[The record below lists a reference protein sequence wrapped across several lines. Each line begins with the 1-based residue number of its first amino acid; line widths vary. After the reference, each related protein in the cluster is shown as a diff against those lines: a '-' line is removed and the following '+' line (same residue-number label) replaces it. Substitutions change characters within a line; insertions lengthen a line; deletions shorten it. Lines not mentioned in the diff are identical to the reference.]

1 MLINSQL
8 IKVLMKL
15 HMIKEGWYI
24 ALKRLAIFD
33 IDYTITKKETLME
46 LYKYTVSKDKRNLR
60 FLPRAAFSGL
70 MYVMKVYDEKT
81 VKQKFLK
88 FIDGITE
95 EDLSILVKSF
105 YKDRLRNIVYED
117 ALTMMRKLKKEGYDI
132 YLISASPEF
141 YVNEFY
147 NIDVVDK
154 VIGTRFTFK
163 DGIFTRKM
171 EGENCK
177 GEEKVKRLK
186 EVLKKENIEVDF
198 KNSYMFS
205 DSLSDKPLLDLV
217 GKPYLIN
224 YKKKHD
230 IEILRWK

>member
-1 MLINSQL
+1 
-8 IKVLMKL
+8 MK
-15 HMIKEGWYI
+15 K
-24 ALKRLAIFD
+24 LAIFD

-46 LYKYTVSKDKRNLR
+46 LFKYTISKDKRNLR
-60 FLPRAAFSGL
+60 FLPRAIFSGL
-70 MYVMKVYDEKT
+70 MYVMKVYDEKA

-88 FIDGITE
+88 FIDGIKE
-95 EDLSILVKSF
+95 EELSVLVKNF
-105 YKDRLRNIVYED
+105 YRDRLQNILYED
-117 ALTMMRKLKKEGYDI
+117 ALAMMRKLKKEGYDV

-147 NIDVVDK
+147 NIGVVDK

-163 DGIFTRKM
+163 NGVFTRM
-171 EGENCK
+171 MDGENCK
-177 GEEKVKRLK
+177 GEEKVRRLK

-198 KNSYMFS
+198 ENSYMFS

-224 YKKKHD
+224 YKKNHD